1 MSESGRVVLH
11 RKTGQ
16 RLIMSYASE
25 RAEDQVVIAVIT
37 VVEAGNGFS
46 RISVEADKRIR
57 VARNELVGIPDLE
70 ESR

>member
-16 RLIMSYASE
+16 RLIMSYLDKG
-25 RAEDQVVIAVIT
+25 EDQVVIAVIT

>member
-16 RLIMSYASE
+16 RLIMSYLDKG
-25 RAEDQVVIAVIT
+25 EDQVVIAVIT
-37 VVEAGNGFS
+37 VVEAGNGFA
-46 RISVEADKRIR
+46 RISIEADKRIR

>member
-16 RLIMSYASE
+16 RLIMSFLDK
-25 RAEDQVVIAVIT
+25 AEDQVVIAVIT
-37 VVEAGNGFS
+37 VVEAGNGFA